1 MPVTFHPSSVILSDT
16 ARGLAQQMVFWGHD
30 VRHPYGNALV
40 RFGLNRSPSSGLTG
54 TSCYQMPWENG
65 IIELHG
71 AVASWT
77 PPYGGMGS
85 VFCRDLARVD
95 LWNGIHPPVPGRQCG
110 ETGSIEERW
119 QALQPFLRWLISYE
133 TWVSQTLGGSWRT
146 NCWRAIKKLPIG
158 KPWLP
163 PHLALKW
170 WELAAAGNP
179 PRPKTLL
186 NH

>member
-1 MPVTFHPSSVILSDT
+1 MPVTILPSPLILSDA

-30 VRHPYGNALV
+30 VRHPDGNALV
-40 RFGLNRSPSSGLTG
+40 RFGLNRSPSLGLTG

-65 IIELHG
+65 TIELHG

-77 PPYGGMGS
+77 APLGGMGS

-95 LWNGIHPPVPGRQCG
+95 LWNGTHPPVPGRQRG

-133 TWVSQTLGGSWRT
+133 TWVSQTLGDPWRT
-146 NCWRAIKKLPIG
+146 GCWRAIKKLPKG

-163 PHLALKW
+163 PALALEW
-170 WELAAAGNP
+170 WTLAAAGIP

-186 NH
+186 NS